1 MVNQKPNVT
10 ICGSGSGG
18 LAIAAD
24 LAMAGCRVNLYE
36 IPAFRANLEPI
47 REAGG
52 IKLSGLPYYGKTG
65 LARLNLVTDDPAAA
79 LAGSELV
86 FINVPA
92 MAVGPFL
99 DGIAGHFQQDQV
111 VVVTTGYWA
120 SFRFREILEATGAFD
135 RYIFAEMA
143 LMPYLSGKTGPAE
156 VEIGNWKR
164 ALYLSAWPA
173 AGNGKALEAVR
184 KVYPQT
190 RLCKNVLELNFRP
203 GNPGVHVQIALP
215 KAEFFFER
223 ARVFRFYG
231 EVSMCA
237 SKLTDAHDVERIKVA
252 GAYNCV
258 TDTWPEDCA
267 TIYELEGNNLYEL
280 HGGPTDRHA
289 EKWNQIGEVER
300 LLVEDICYSFI
311 PMEQLA
317 AAAGFST
324 PVTTAMTDLS
334 AALTGYDYRAEGL
347 TLEKLGL
354 AGLTIDQIIAYADSG
369 KISS

>member
-1 MVNQKPNVT
+1 MANQKPKVT
-10 ICGSGSGG
+10 VCGSGSGG

-36 IPAFRANLEPI
+36 IPAFKDSLEPI
-47 REAGG
+47 RRAGG
-52 IKLSGLPYYGKTG
+52 IQLSGLPFYGKTG
-65 LARLNLVTDDPAAA
+65 LAALNLLTDDPAAA

-99 DGIAGHFQQDQV
+99 LELADHFEQGQV

-120 SFRFREILEATGAFD
+120 AFRFRELLKESGAFGSF
-135 RYIFAEMA
+135 IFAEMA
-143 LMPYLSGKTGPAE
+143 LMPYLSGKTGPDS

-173 AGNGKALEAVR
+173 SGNKQALAAIR

-190 RLCKNVLELNFRP
+190 RLCKNVIELNFRP

-223 ARVFRFYG
+223 AREFRFYG
-231 EVSMCA
+231 EVSRSA
-237 SKLTDAHDVERIKVA
+237 SKLTDAHDLERMAVA
-252 GAYNCV
+252 KAYDCE
-258 TDTWPEDCA
+258 TQSWPADCE
-267 TIYELEGNNLYEL
+267 TIYELKGSSLYEQ
-280 HGGPTDRHA
+280 HGGPADRHA
-289 EKWNQIGEVER
+289 EKWNRIEEIER

-317 AAAGFST
+317 SVAGLAT

-334 AALTGYDYRAEGL
+334 AVFTGYDYRAEGL
-347 TLEKLGL
+347 TLDQLGL
-354 AGLTIDQIIAYADSG
+354 AGLTVEQIIDYAG
-369 KISS
+369 TGIYK

>member
-1 MVNQKPNVT
+1 MTDQKPTVT
-10 ICGSGSGG
+10 VCGSGSGG

-24 LAMAGCRVNLYE
+24 LAMSGCKVNLYE
-36 IPAFRANLEPI
+36 ISAFGANLEPI
-47 REAGG
+47 RAAGG
-52 IKLSGLPYYGKTG
+52 INLSGLPFYGKTG
-65 LARLNLVTDDPAAA
+65 LARLNVITDDPATA

-99 DGIAGHFQQDQV
+99 EKLADHFEPGQV

-120 SFRFREILEATGAFD
+120 SFRFREILKASGAFGK
-135 RYIFAEMA
+135 YIFAEMA

-164 ALYLSAWPA
+164 ALYLSAWPVS
-173 AGNGKALEAVR
+173 GNEKALEAVR

-223 ARVFRFYG
+223 SKVFRFYG

-252 GAYNCV
+252 GAYQCE
-258 TDTWPEDCA
+258 TDTWPDDCA

-289 EKWNQIGEVER
+289 EKWNQIEEVER

-317 AAAGFST
+317 SIAGLTT

-334 AALTGYDYRAEGL
+334 AVLTGYDYRAEGL
-347 TLEKLGL
+347 NLAALGL
-354 AGLTIDQIIAYADSG
+354 AGLTPDQIIEYANTGSVG
-369 KISS
+369 S